1 MTNFEDITKDEDTLA
16 LWLAYGTIGCDVCPA
31 EKNCYEDKSC
41 FELIRDWLKSEV
53 D

>member
-1 MTNFEDITKDEDTLA
+1 MTNFERITEDESELA

-31 EKNCYEDKSC
+31 EKDCGEGKSC